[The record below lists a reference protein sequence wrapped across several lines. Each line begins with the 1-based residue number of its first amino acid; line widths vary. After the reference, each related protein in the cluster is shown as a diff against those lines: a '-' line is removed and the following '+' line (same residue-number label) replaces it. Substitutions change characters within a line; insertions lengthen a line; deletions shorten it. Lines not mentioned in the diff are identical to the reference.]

1 MNDTTRAVE
10 AQNLMQLPAIP
21 ATDFF
26 ATVLG
31 LPESTFEELI
41 AQGQAP
47 RMFLL
52 GRRRY
57 VLQADALAWLDQIA
71 ESNTYV
77 KRKNN
82 KRSSR
87 VQ

>member
-1 MNDTTRAVE
+1 MQEPPRTVE
-10 AQNLMQLPAIP
+10 AQHLMQLPAIP

-26 ATVLG
+26 STVLG
-31 LPESTFEELI
+31 LPASTAEELI

-77 KRKNN
+77 KRRNN
-82 KRSSR
+82 KRSG
-87 VQ
+87 VPA